1 MKGPSMKKTK
11 VAMVA
16 VLLLFLGVIAGCGG
30 GGGSGDGGGV
40 TPGTELELFAD
51 TVRACTPDLE
61 EPSPSTGD
69 DSLEDWDGWDPGA
82 TGTVMGKLFDP
93 GIGADECI
101 HAQTE
106 VLDTHIALVNA
117 FFDVWKSTG
126 SYTKGGITAV
136 VDTSVTTVVIPF
148 LNIDS
153 KPVERLITLND
164 PAQGLSL
171 HMAFS
176 QRGRDQTVVSQ
187 YVQGEKSGVYY
198 AWVEGST
205 AGIWHAS
212 VGDRRVQVMWEG
224 NTELKTFKIS
234 ACTDAAD
241 LNWEVTGGGSIASP
255 AGEMAFVARN
265 NVCNDSEDRY
275 YLSTTYQELLDGD
288 EPAASVRSLAADPPD
303 YAGVFGYIDEDNAS
317 LCLGFLGEYPAS
329 PDDLAWD

>member
-1 MKGPSMKKTK
+1 
-11 VAMVA
+11 
-16 VLLLFLGVIAGCGG
+16 
-30 GGGSGDGGGV
+30 
-40 TPGTELELFAD
+40 
-51 TVRACTPDLE
+51 
-61 EPSPSTGD
+61 
-69 DSLEDWDGWDPGA
+69 
-82 TGTVMGKLFDP
+82 
-93 GIGADECI
+93 
-101 HAQTE
+101 
-106 VLDTHIALVNA
+106 
-117 FFDVWKSTG
+117 
-126 SYTKGGITAV
+126 
-136 VDTSVTTVVIPF
+136 
-148 LNIDS
+148 
-153 KPVERLITLND
+153 
-164 PAQGLSL
+164 
-171 HMAFS
+171 MAFS

-212 VGDRRVQVMWEG
+212 ARDRRVQVMWEG